1 MILSFHPCLDADMQ
15 VILGDQALGPSHLQ
29 AILKAAAIILPQA
42 CPQELYKVC
51 ARSRAHVFP
60 HYGARM
66 RYPGKVG
73 QHALFQEFALPCPQ
87 TRCWK
92 GVRHFEQA
100 GLCSGR
106 LAHDFPFLIKQDL
119 THEGKG
125 VFFIEDQ
132 ARLNKT
138 LEYLRAQERSGSGA
152 FVSQDYVP
160 CQGNVLRAVIVG
172 KQTLTYWKRPRSSQ
186 EVITTISRGAGV
198 DHHWRPDLQAKGKRQ
213 ARLLSEK
220 TGINLAAVDFVFPL
234 DAGDPDPLFLE
245 INYYFGRRGLG
256 GSEAYYGFLY
266 AAVREWLEECG
277 LDPDGVRLV

>member
-1 MILSFHPCLDADMQ
+1 MQ

-51 ARSRAHVFP
+51 ARSRAQVFP

-73 QHALFQEFALPCPQ
+73 QHGLFQEFALPCPQ

-119 THEGKG
+119 THEGEG

-132 ARLNKT
+132 VRLNKT
-138 LEYLRAQERSGSGA
+138 LEYLRVRERSGPRA

-160 CQGNVLRAVIVG
+160 CQGNALRAVIVG

-186 EVITTISRGAGV
+186 EVITTSAGGQGWTTTGGPTFKRKGEDRRVSFLRKPASTWLQWISYSPWTPGTLTPCFWRSITISAGGAWV
-198 DHHWRPDLQAKGKRQ
+198 EARP
-213 ARLLSEK
+213 
-220 TGINLAAVDFVFPL
+220 IMDFYT
-234 DAGDPDPLFLE
+234 PLFE
-245 INYYFGRRGLG
+245 SGLR
-256 GSEAYYGFLY
+256 S
-266 AAVREWLEECG
+266 AASIRMG
-277 LDPDGVRLV
+277 